1 MGPSTT
7 APSDPHE
14 WVSFEDPEEDRTWI
28 FDVTFLASS
37 WRCIYG
43 AGCEGVLTGPA
54 GDLVQGCCSYGAHF
68 ADEEDVE
75 RVEKAAKKLSATQW
89 QFRDKGRKAGIT
101 KRQGK
106 VVTTRLVDDACIFL
120 NRPGFAG

>member
-43 AGCEGVLTGPA
+43 SGCEGVLTGPA
-54 GDLVQGCCSYGAHF
+54 SDLVQGCCSYGAHF
-68 ADEEDVE
+68 VDEADVA
-75 RVEKAAKKLSATQW
+75 RVEAAAATLTDTEWQFRSKAAKKGT
-89 QFRDKGRKAGIT
+89 IT
-101 KRQGK
+101 RRGK
-106 VVTTRLVDDACIFL
+106 TITTRLVDDACIFL
-120 NRPGFAG
+120 N